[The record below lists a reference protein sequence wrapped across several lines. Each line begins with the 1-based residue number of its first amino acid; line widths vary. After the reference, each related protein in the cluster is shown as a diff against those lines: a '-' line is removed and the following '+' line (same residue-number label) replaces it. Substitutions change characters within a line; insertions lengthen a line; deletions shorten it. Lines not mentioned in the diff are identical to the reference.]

1 MTKTSGRS
9 AFLFAAGLLSI
20 GLLAGLALPSH
31 AYAEDAPPAA
41 VNAPTDAQPA
51 GAVPVSSQMAA
62 PDQPNVFDS
71 AAPAPAAA
79 STDTAPAATTA
90 QTDAPAAP
98 RPAPVMA
105 SSSNDHSTWD
115 ETSLIGK
122 IFIGFGALLTLASAA
137 RMFMA

>member
-9 AFLFAAGLLSI
+9 AFLFAAGLSI
-20 GLLAGLALPSH
+20 GLMAGLALPSH

-41 VNAPTDAQPA
+41 ATVPTDAQSA
-51 GAVPVSSQMAA
+51 GGQMVA
-62 PDQPNVFDS
+62 PDQPNPFDS
-71 AAPAPAAA
+71 ATPAPTDAA
-79 STDTAPAATTA
+79 SAPAATAA

-105 SSSNDHSTWD
+105 SSTNDHSTWD

>member
-9 AFLFAAGLLSI
+9 AFLFAAGLSI
-20 GLLAGLALPSH
+20 GLMAGLALPSY

-41 VNAPTDAQPA
+41 ASAPTDAQSA
-51 GAVPVSSQMAA
+51 GATPASGQMAA
-62 PDQPNVFDS
+62 PDQPNPFDS
-71 AAPAPAAA
+71 AAPAA
-79 STDTAPAATTA
+79 STDTAPAAPTA

-105 SSSNDHSTWD
+105 SSSSDHSTWD

-122 IFIGFGALLTLASAA
+122 LFIGFGALLTIASAA